1 MKAIYL
7 DPFAGI
13 SGNMF
18 LGALLDAGFPF
29 EVLKEELQK
38 LHIGEYEL
46 VYRQVNK
53 LGIEAKYFNV
63 LLPEEHEHH
72 HEHHHDHEHSHEHH
86 HEHEHSHD
94 NDHAHEHIHIHQ
106 QANAAVSL
114 EEVHEHNHEHCCIC
128 EGCYEEGHD
137 HTHGHN
143 HHHSHGADHYHG
155 EHSHEHAH
163 EHHHDHGELPHTH
176 HHHEHRSLKDVMAI
190 VNGSDLSDSIKA
202 KAEQVFRAIAVAEGK
217 VHGKPLE
224 EVHFHEVGAIDTII
238 DIVGTLIGLEYL
250 GIEKIYVGR
259 INTGFG
265 YVECAHGTMPV
276 PAPAT
281 AELLQGLPQERGIVA
296 KEMTT
301 PTGAA
306 LMRVLAEVA
315 LEQPDAFSSERI
327 AYGAGT
333 REVAIPNVL
342 RMYVGEMEYKKLFPP
357 DVDYDSDE
365 DEIYEVACNIDDMS
379 GELLGSVM
387 KLMLEDGALD
397 VWVEP
402 IMMKKSRPAQKLCAL
417 CTREYL
423 DVILDGILFRT
434 TSFGVR
440 YHKVDRKVLDRR
452 IFTVWVQDMPVRIKC
467 GYLDETLL
475 SVKPEYEDC
484 LAIVKEKGGILKR
497 VMEEAKAKAFAIA
510 ELGDEYFGF

>member
-63 LLPEEHEHH
+63 LLPEEHEHYH
-72 HEHHHDHEHSHEHH
+72 EHSHEHTHEHTHEHEHEHHHEHSHEHH
-86 HEHEHSHD
+86 HEDSHEHV
-94 NDHAHEHIHIHQ
+94 HIHE

-143 HHHSHGADHYHG
+143 HTHSHGAGHEH
-155 EHSHEHAH
+155 EHSHEHNHEHMHDHTHEHTH

-176 HHHEHRSLKDVMAI
+176 HHHEHRNLNDVMAI

-202 KAEQVFRAIAVAEGK
+202 KTEKVFRAIAVAEGK

-315 LEQPDAFSSERI
+315 LEQPAAFSSERI

-342 RMYVGEMEYKKLFPP
+342 RMYVGQ
-357 DVDYDSDE
+357 VDE
-365 DEIYEVACNIDDMS
+365 AEEGQLIEAACNIDDMT
-379 GELLGSVM
+379 GEVFGYTM
-387 KLMLEDGALD
+387 ERMLKAGALD
-397 VWVEP
+397 AWAEP
-402 IMMKKSRPAQKLCAL
+402 IVMKKSRPAYKLSFICEEAKL
-417 CTREYL
+417 QE
-423 DVILDGILFRT
+423 ILAIVFAET
-434 TSFGVR
+434 TTLGVR
-440 YHKVDRKVLDRR
+440 YHKVDRCKLDRSF
-452 IFTVWVQDMPVRIKC
+452 IAINLPEGQVNVKC
-467 GYLDETLL
+467 GSLNGRIVTMA
-475 SVKPEYEDC
+475 PEYADC
-484 LAIVKEKGGILKR
+484 VK
-497 VMEEAKAKAFAIA
+497 IA
-510 ELGDEYFGF
+510 EASGQPLADIMHKARQAAEAGL

>member
-18 LGALLDAGFPF
+18 LGALLDAGFPL

-72 HEHHHDHEHSHEHH
+72 HEHHHEHEHEHHNEHSHEH
-86 HEHEHSHD
+86 
-94 NDHAHEHIHIHQ
+94 
-106 QANAAVSL
+106 
-114 EEVHEHNHEHCCIC
+114 
-128 EGCYEEGHD
+128 
-137 HTHGHN
+137 
-143 HHHSHGADHYHG
+143 
-155 EHSHEHAH
+155 
-163 EHHHDHGELPHTH
+163 EHHHHNDHSELTHTH
-176 HHHEHRSLKDVMAI
+176 HHHEHRNLNDVMAI
-190 VNGSDLSDSIKA
+190 VNSSDLSDSIKA
-202 KAEQVFRAIAVAEGK
+202 KTEQVFRAIAVAEGK

-306 LMRVLAEVA
+306 LMRVLAEVS
-315 LEQPDAFSSERI
+315 LEQPAAFSSERI

-342 RMYVGEMEYKKLFPP
+342 RMYVGQ
-357 DVDYDSDE
+357 VDE
-365 DEIYEVACNIDDMS
+365 AGEGQLIEAACNIDDMT
-379 GELLGSVM
+379 GEVFGYTM
-387 KLMLEDGALD
+387 ERMLKAGALD
-397 VWVEP
+397 AWAEP
-402 IMMKKSRPAQKLCAL
+402 IVMKKSRPAYKLSFICEEAKL
-417 CTREYL
+417 Q
-423 DVILDGILFRT
+423 DILAVVFAET
-434 TSFGVR
+434 TTLGVR
-440 YHKVDRKVLDRR
+440 YHKVDRCKLDRSF
-452 IFTVWVQDMPVRIKC
+452 IAVNLPEGQINVKC
-467 GYLDETLL
+467 GSINGHIVTMA
-475 SVKPEYEDC
+475 PEYADC
-484 LAIVKEKGGILKR
+484 VK
-497 VMEEAKAKAFAIA
+497 IA
-510 ELGDEYFGF
+510 EATGQPLADVMQKARQVAEAGL